1 MWVRKPAIMTSI
13 ITIVRSLLLG
23 LLLACELSSCSQDGK
38 PVSEGEYPKAIVGN
52 WRGQVGN
59 EAEAISFNA
68 DGSFVAQVRRTGFI
82 SGTLGQGVTG
92 TIRGAWA
99 INAKNISLKI
109 NSADDVSVLNKSTTG
124 AIEKFEANELVLK
137 NGSGAS
143 GTFVRK

>member
-1 MWVRKPAIMTSI
+1 MTSI
-13 ITIVRSLLLG
+13 RLLLFG
-23 LLLACELSSCSQDGK
+23 LLLACGFSSCSQGTT
-38 PVSEGEYPKAIVGN
+38 PVPEGEYSKAIVGN
-52 WRGQVGN
+52 WSGQVGN

-68 DGSFVAQVRRTGFI
+68 DRSFVAQVRRTGFI
-82 SGTLGQGVTG
+82 SVTLGQGVTG

-99 INAKNISLKI
+99 INGKNISLNI

-124 AIEKFEANELVLK
+124 TIEKFEANELVVK